1 VDAISLEPEPCSMP
15 RYLTEFIG
23 TFFLVFTVGMTV
35 TAESPLAPL
44 AIGSV
49 LAVMVYMGG
58 HISGAHYNPAV
69 TVALLLRNELA
80 PRDGAP
86 YLLAQLFAAFLASG
100 AVFLVA
106 GATFAPAPGA
116 GATIGQAFLA
126 EALFTFAL
134 VLVILNVATAKAT
147 EGNQYFGFAIG
158 FTLMVGMFAVGGVS
172 GGAFNPAVGTG
183 PILFHMLFGG
193 GTLGDLWLYW
203 TAPLT
208 GSFAA
213 VVAFGLQVAEG

>member
-1 VDAISLEPEPCSMP
+1 MA

-23 TFFLVFTVGMTV
+23 TFFLVFTIGMVV

-44 AIGSV
+44 AIGAA
-49 LAVMVYMGG
+49 LMVMVYLGG

-69 TVALLLRNELA
+69 TVALLLRGKLS
-80 PRDGAP
+80 PGDGAP
-86 YLLAQLFAAFLASG
+86 YLVAQLLAAFLASG

-106 GATFAPAPGA
+106 GDTFAPAPGA
-116 GATIGQAFLA
+116 DASVGQAFLA

-147 EGNQYFGFAIG
+147 EGNDYYGLAIG
-158 FTLMVGMFAVGGVS
+158 FTVMTGAFAVGNVS

-183 PILFHMLFGG
+183 PIVFQAIVAGG
-193 GTLGDLWLYW
+193 SLENLWLYW
-203 TAPLT
+203 AAPLT
-208 GSFAA
+208 GAVVAA
-213 VVAFGLQVAEG
+213 VVFALQHPGE